1 MTILVSACLLGVPCR
16 YDGQSKAHPLARAL
30 CEKHHVVPVCGEIF
44 GGLPTPRTPAE
55 IQGDRVVTRDGR
67 DVTEA
72 YRRGAEA
79 AAQLARLT
87 GARAA
92 VLKERSPSCG
102 SGAVY
107 DGTFSGVLTE
117 GWGITAALLRQPQ
130 NHPYQQ
136 HQQVILLVAALDH
149 VMQTVPLAR
158 MDDFRTGLLTYIE
171 TQDQALCRR
180 IDESGQLS
188 DEDRE
193 TILKL
198 SREFLT
204 RFQTE
209 TAKKSGE

>member
-30 CEKHHVVPVCGEIF
+30 CEKH
-44 GGLPTPRTPAE
+44 
-55 IQGDRVVTRDGR
+55 QVVTRDGR

-87 GARAA
+87 GAEAA

-117 GWGITAALLRQPQ
+117 GWGVTAALLRQQ
-130 NHPYQQ
+130 GLR
-136 HQQVILLVAALDH
+136 VVGESGIAAL
-149 VMQTVPLAR
+149 LA
-158 MDDFRTGLLTYIE
+158 
-171 TQDQALCRR
+171 
-180 IDESGQLS
+180 
-188 DEDRE
+188 EDVR
-193 TILKL
+193 
-198 SREFLT
+198 
-204 RFQTE
+204 
-209 TAKKSGE
+209 

>member
-30 CEKHHVVPVCGEIF
+30 CEKHHAVPVCGEIF
-44 GGLPTPRTPAE
+44 GGLPTPRPPAE

-87 GARAA
+87 GAEAA

-107 DGTFSGVLTE
+107 DGTFSGTLTE
-117 GWGITAALLRQPQ
+117 GWGITAALLRQQ
-130 NHPYQQ
+130 GLR
-136 HQQVILLVAALDH
+136 VVGESGIAAL
-149 VMQTVPLAR
+149 LA
-158 MDDFRTGLLTYIE
+158 
-171 TQDQALCRR
+171 
-180 IDESGQLS
+180 
-188 DEDRE
+188 EDVR
-193 TILKL
+193 
-198 SREFLT
+198 
-204 RFQTE
+204 
-209 TAKKSGE
+209 